1 MQSID
6 LHAHTTASDGSLTP
20 TELIALAAEIG
31 LRAVAVT
38 DHDTVDGLAEALEAA
53 RSLSLECVPGIEL
66 SIAYHP
72 GKLHLLGYFIDH
84 SHPGLCER
92 LRVLKEN
99 RARRNERMI
108 AKMQALGLPIT
119 LEEVAAEAGSETL
132 GRPHMA
138 LALAKKG
145 IVASVQEAFD
155 RYLADG
161 ALAHVPK
168 EKIALE
174 EGIAL
179 IREAGGL
186 AFVAHPHTLK
196 LADDAL
202 PAELLRLREMGVDG
216 MECYYSQYDPAR
228 ILQFLQMAREAGL
241 LASGGSDFHGAA
253 KPLVRLGCVDGDR
266 PAPLALLAAMKER
279 RAERYG
285 LPVSGSSAQTVRPSH
300 ASLSCASAPP
310 SC

>member
-31 LRAVAVT
+31 LSAVAVT
-38 DHDTVDGLAEALEAA
+38 DHDTVDGLTEALEAA
-53 RSLSLECVPGIEL
+53 RSRSLECVPGIEL
-66 SIAYHP
+66 SIAYRP
-72 GKLHLLGYFIDH
+72 GKLHLLGYFIDPA
-84 SHPGLCER
+84 HPGLCER

-119 LEEVAAEAGSETL
+119 LEEVAAEAGSETI

-145 IVASVQEAFD
+145 IVGSVQEAFD

-168 EKIALE
+168 DKIALE

-179 IREAGGL
+179 IQSAGGL
-186 AFVAHPHTLK
+186 AFLAHPHTLK
-196 LADDAL
+196 LAADTL

-216 MECYYSQYDPAR
+216 VECYYSQYDPAR
-228 ILQFLQMAREAGL
+228 TSQFLQLAREAGL
-241 LASGGSDFHGAA
+241 LASGGSDFHGVT
-253 KPLVRLGCVDGDR
+253 KPHVRLGCVDGDR
-266 PAPLALLAAMKER
+266 PAPAALLAAMKER
-279 RAERYG
+279 LRERFG
-285 LPVSGSSAQTVRPSH
+285 LPIPERESAPISETNSS
-300 ASLSCASAPP
+300 LASASVPHP
-310 SC
+310 R

>member
-20 TELIALAAEIG
+20 TELVALAAQIG
-31 LRAVAVT
+31 LSAVAVT

-53 RSLSLECVPGIEL
+53 RSRSLECVPGIEL
-66 SIAYHP
+66 SIAYRP
-72 GKLHLLGYFIDH
+72 GKLHLLGYFIDPA
-84 SHPGLCER
+84 HPGLCAR

-108 AKMQALGLPIT
+108 AKIQSLGIPLT
-119 LEEVAAEAGSETL
+119 LEEVAAEAGSETI

-138 LALAKKG
+138 LAMAKKG
-145 IVASVQEAFD
+145 IVGSVQEAFD

-168 EKIALE
+168 DKIALE

-179 IREAGGL
+179 IRCAGGL

-202 PAELLRLREMGVDG
+202 PAELQRLREMGVDG

-228 ILQFLQMAREAGL
+228 TLQLLQMAREVGL
-241 LASGGSDFHGAA
+241 LASGGSDFHGAS
-253 KPLVRLGCVDGDR
+253 KPHVRLGCVDGDR
-266 PAPLALLAAMKER
+266 PAPAALLAAMKER
-279 RAERYG
+279 YAERYG
-285 LPVSGSSAQTVRPSH
+285 LPLAERSAQTLRPSH
-300 ASLSCASAPP
+300 APLAPSSVLP
-310 SC
+310 PC